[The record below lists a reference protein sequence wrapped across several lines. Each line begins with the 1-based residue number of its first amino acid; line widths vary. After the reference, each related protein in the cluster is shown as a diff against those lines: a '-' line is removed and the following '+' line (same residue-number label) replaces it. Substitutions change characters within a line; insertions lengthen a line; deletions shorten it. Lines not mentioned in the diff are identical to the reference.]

1 MSASLQS
8 LPVEKL
14 ENIVQIIKK
23 RNLSLCQ
30 QEDEIE
36 VDIDSFDTEWR
47 TDPNGDSCGRMVIT
61 DPNPAWRMEDMPG
74 PRTMSDMLILPN
86 EEILIIKGAQK
97 GIAGWDRATTPS
109 FSPLL
114 YRPKAPLCARFFVLA
129 PSSIA
134 RMYHSSAS
142 ILPNDTVMVGGSNQ
156 SSGSS
161 VFWKTRAFYSLG
173 FLHVFSIVF
182 AG

>member
-1 MSASLQS
+1 
-8 LPVEKL
+8 
-14 ENIVQIIKK
+14 
-23 RNLSLCQ
+23 
-30 QEDEIE
+30 
-36 VDIDSFDTEWR
+36 
-47 TDPNGDSCGRMVIT
+47 MVIT
-61 DPNPAWRMEDMPG
+61 DPNPAWRMEDMLG

-86 EEILIIKGAQK
+86 EEILIMNGAQK

-129 PSSIA
+129 PRSIA

-142 ILPNDTVMVGGSNQ
+142 IFPNGTVMAGGSIQ
-156 SSGSS
+156 SSDSS

-182 AG
+182 AR